1 MIRTDIINFLIY
13 KNNFKNYLEIGVS
26 TGDNIS
32 HIITENK
39 DGVDPGVGI
48 YSNLSSLVNFK
59 MTSDEFFSKNEKHYD
74 FIFIDGLHETEQV
87 DKDIFNSLKFL
98 NKDGMIMLHDTLPAS
113 FENQE
118 VPRKTRVWNG
128 DVWKSVVKLKYNRP
142 DLEIKTVDTDM
153 GCTIIKFGSQKII
166 ENLDL
171 NTALTWDYFQN
182 NKKTLLNIIS
192 VDEFKEEMFNYKL
205 LP

>member
-32 HIITENK
+32 HVIAENK
-39 DGVDPGVGI
+39 DGVDPGLGS
-48 YSNLSSLVNFK
+48 YSNLSNLVNFK
-59 MTSDEFFSKNEKHYD
+59 MTSDEFFSKNQKQYD

-87 DKDIFNSLKFL
+87 DKDISNSLKFL
-98 NKDGMIMLHDTLPAS
+98 NINGMILLHDTLPVS
-113 FENQE
+113 FESQL

-128 DVWKSVVKLKYNRP
+128 DVWKSIVKLKFSRP

-153 GCTIIKFGSQKII
+153 GCTIVKFGNQKII
-166 ENLDL
+166 DHVDL
-171 NTALTWDYFQN
+171 STALTWDYFQN
-182 NKKTLLNIIS
+182 HKKELLGIIS
-192 VDEFKEEMFNYKL
+192 VDEFKDEMFNL
-205 LP
+205 